1 MALKLKKGTA
11 MEVATITSLIDCV
24 FFLLIFF
31 VLATRFEEE
40 EKIAKEMEINLAIAS
55 AAGPLTAPPK
65 EIVVS
70 FDAKGTYIVEN
81 KVVTLSQMLSALKAA
96 AEANPTQSVL
106 VRADRGC
113 SWEQGVAVM
122 NSCRQAGLRVRI
134 ATAGDSK

>member
-31 VLATRFEEE
+31 VLSTRFEEE
-40 EKIAKEMEINLAIAS
+40 EKLAKEMDINLAVAS
-55 AAGPLTAPPK
+55 SAKPLTSPPK

-70 FDAKGTYIVEN
+70 FDAKNKYIVEN
-81 KVVTLSQMLSALKAA
+81 KEVTLGQMLSALKAA
-96 AEANPTQSVL
+96 TQNNPTQSVL
-106 VRADRGC
+106 IRADKGC

-122 NSCRQAGLRVRI
+122 NNCRQAGLQVRI
-134 ATAGDSK
+134 ATGDK

>member
-31 VLATRFEEE
+31 VLATRFDEE
-40 EKIAKEMEINLAIAS
+40 EKLAKELEVNLAVAS
-55 AAGPLTAPPK
+55 AAKPLTSPPH

-70 FDAKGTYIVEN
+70 FNAKGKYIVEN

-96 AEANPTQSVL
+96 AQSNPTQSVL
-106 VRADRGC
+106 VRADKGC

-122 NSCRQAGLRVRI
+122 NNCRQAGLHVRI
-134 ATAGDSK
+134 ATGGDK